1 MRQSVVNS
9 APDSTLIVELQQ
21 GDLDALGELYDR
33 HRRMVFRTA
42 LAITNDE
49 EAASDLLQDVFLRL
63 FRFADRVDPSRPME
77 PWLYRVTTNL
87 AYTYMKRQK
96 RWWRAIKDMA
106 DWLARE
112 SRPTSESYAEK
123 EEECNWVRQAITT
136 LPMTH
141 RVVIVLYYVNNQS
154 IQEISEILDIP
165 VGTVK
170 SRLYYGRQT
179 LKKKLGMDREFSK
192 EVNYEFT

>member
-1 MRQSVVNS
+1 VDLASDRLLI
-9 APDSTLIVELQQ
+9 TLLQE
-21 GDLDALGELYDR
+21 GDLEALGTLYDR
-33 HRRMVFRTA
+33 HRRMVYRTA

-63 FRFADRVDPSRPME
+63 YRFANRVDASRPLE

-87 AYTYMKRQK
+87 AYTFMKRRK
-96 RWWRAIKDMA
+96 RWWRALKDMA
-106 DWLARE
+106 EILARE
-112 SRPTSESYAEK
+112 TKPSSEKLAEK
-123 EEECNWVRQAITT
+123 EEEIDWVRKAIAS

-141 RVVIVLYYVNNQS
+141 RVVIVLYYANNQS
-154 IQEISEILDIP
+154 IQEISEILEIP

-179 LKKKLGMDREFSK
+179 LKKKLGMEK
-192 EVNYEFT
+192 ELRQEVTYEFT